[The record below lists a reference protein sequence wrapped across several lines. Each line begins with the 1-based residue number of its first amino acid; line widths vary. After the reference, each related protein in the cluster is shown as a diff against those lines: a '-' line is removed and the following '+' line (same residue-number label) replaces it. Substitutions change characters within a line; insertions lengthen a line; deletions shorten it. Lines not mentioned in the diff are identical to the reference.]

1 MTIKLHRDYGQEC
14 TRLTETKG
22 YIEYV
27 LHESE
32 HNEKAF
38 RDNIKE
44 AYANLNSLDGS
55 EGYIALLTNV
65 QFFEMT
71 KQNIRQL
78 QQVQKRPY
86 FCRIDIKPDDTN
98 HIQPLYIGKA
108 SLFRPDTQEPVIVDW
123 RSPVANVYYEGRI
136 GEVSYETSTG
146 TEQAELHLKRQY
158 TIEDGELLDFRD
170 IDITTRDELLQ
181 ESLGGSAD
189 SRLKDIVSTIQE
201 EQNRVIRADM
211 HRPMIVQ
218 GAAGSGK
225 TTIALHRIAYLIYTY
240 GDRFNPDQF
249 MILAP
254 HQLFLK
260 YIADVLPELGVEAVR
275 QTTYLDFVQENI
287 GKKLKLTDPNER
299 LFRFLE
305 GGGDA
310 ELLRFVSRFKG
321 SEAYKQRIDAYL
333 QSVVMR
339 MQPEG
344 DCKLGKRVIAT
355 GEEVAKF
362 IREDYVHM
370 PLYKRVEKVRK
381 ILQDRLKVKKKQ
393 MLKDIHDH
401 YDERLEVALSLQN
414 PPQRKAKVVKLMDDR
429 EKLLKRVEADAK
441 TLVKEYMAQ
450 FAKADLAA
458 HYKGFL
464 QSEELMQTET
474 GYGDGVS
481 EQPSEQVSEQQLRFL
496 QEHSLALLGKKR
508 MELED
513 TAALLYLQHK
523 LYGLLT
529 EVKVRNLVI
538 DEAQDY
544 SIFQLLALKEV
555 LGSEMFTVLGDL
567 SQGIHSYRGVESW
580 EAVLATVFPGGNC
593 QFLVLEQSYRTTVE
607 IMTLANRVIVHSQ
620 TPGLVLAKP
629 VVRHGDEPAQTVF
642 AEQKELVAQLLQD
655 VEHLKADGMNSVA
668 VIGKTMA
675 ECKLIKKWIDT
686 LGTDMSVTVL
696 DEKEDYSGHDL
707 VIVPSYVV
715 KGLEFDAVFIVSL
728 EEEYTTDEL
737 DVKLLYVAMTRP
749 LHRMFVYSMAGK
761 TQLLDVL

>member
-14 TRLTETKG
+14 TRLDETKD

-32 HNEKAF
+32 HNEKAI
-38 RDNIKE
+38 RENIKE
-44 AYANLNSLDGS
+44 AYANLNSLDAS

-65 QFFEMT
+65 KFFEMT
-71 KQNIRQL
+71 RGNIRQL
-78 QQVQKRPY
+78 QQVKKRPY
-86 FCRIDIKPDDTN
+86 FCRIDVQPDDTDK
-98 HIQPLYIGKA
+98 IQPLYIGKA

-123 RSPVANVYYEGRI
+123 RSPIANVYYEGRI
-136 GEVSYETSTG
+136 GEVSYETATG
-146 TEQAELHLKRQY
+146 TERAELHLKRQY
-158 TIEDGELLDFRD
+158 TIEEGNLLDYRD

-287 GKKLKLTDPNER
+287 GKKLKLTDPNLR
-299 LFRFLE
+299 LFHFLE
-305 GGGDA
+305 GGDDL
-310 ELLRFVSRFKG
+310 EQLRFISRFKG
-321 SEAYKQRIDAYL
+321 SATCKQLIDRYL
-333 QSVVMR
+333 DRVTLRLLPQDNCM
-339 MQPEG
+339 
-344 DCKLGKRVIAT
+344 LGKRVIAT
-355 GEEVAKF
+355 AEEIAKF
-362 IREDYVHM
+362 LREDYVHL
-370 PLYKRVEKVRK
+370 PIYKRVEKVKK

-393 MLKDIHDH
+393 LQKDILDH
-401 YDERLEVALSLQN
+401 YDERLEVALAMQN
-414 PPQRKAKVVKLMDDR
+414 PVQRKAKVIKLMDDK
-429 EKLLKRVEADAK
+429 EALLKKMEADAK
-441 TLVKEYMAQ
+441 TLVKTYMAQ
-450 FAKADLAA
+450 FSKLDLAA
-458 HYKGFL
+458 HYREFWQDEVL
-464 QSEELMQTET
+464 LSTAMSELELR
-474 GYGDGVS
+474 GV
-481 EQPSEQVSEQQLRFL
+481 

-523 LYGLLT
+523 LFGLLT

-555 LGSEMFTVLGDL
+555 LGSEMFTILGDL

-580 EAVLATVFPGGNC
+580 ESVLETVFPNGNC

-607 IMTLANRVIVHSQ
+607 IMTLANRVIVHSK
-620 TPGLVLAKP
+620 TPNLVLAKP
-629 VVRHGDEPAQTVF
+629 VVRHGEEPKQSVF
-642 AEQKELVAQLLQD
+642 ATEQELIAQVL
-655 VEHLKADGMNSVA
+655 ADSERYRAEGLNSLA

-675 ECKLIKKWIDT
+675 ECKRIKHWIDHFDT
-686 LGTDMSVTVL
+686 GLSVTVL

-715 KGLEFDAVFIVSL
+715 KGLEFDGVFIVNL
-728 EEEYTTDEL
+728 EEEYTTEEL

-749 LHRMFVYSMAGK
+749 LHRLAVYSMEGK
-761 TQLLDVL
+761 TQLLDLI

>member
-14 TRLTETKG
+14 TRLKETKS

-27 LHESE
+27 LQEGE
-32 HNEKAF
+32 QNEQAF
-38 RDNIKE
+38 RENIKD
-44 AYANLNSLDGS
+44 AYARINSLDSS

-65 QFFEMT
+65 KFFEMT

-78 QQVQKRPY
+78 EKVRKKPY
-86 FCRIDIKPDDTN
+86 FCRIDVRPEDTDRV
-98 HIQPLYIGKA
+98 QPLYIGKA
-108 SLFRPDTQEPVIVDW
+108 SLFRPETQEPVIVDW
-123 RSPVANVYYEGRI
+123 RSPIANVYYEGRI
-136 GEVSYETSTG
+136 GDVTYETATG
-146 TEQAELHLKRQY
+146 TERAELLLKRQY

-211 HRPMIVQ
+211 YRPMIVQ

-260 YIADVLPELGVEAVR
+260 YIADVLPELGVEAVK
-275 QTTYLDFVQENI
+275 QTTYLDFVREGI

-305 GGGDA
+305 GGRDVEA
-310 ELLRFVSRFKG
+310 LKFISRFKG
-321 SEAYKQRIDAYL
+321 SLAYKRLIDRYL
-333 QSVVMR
+333 DELTLR
-339 MQPEG
+339 MLPG
-344 DCKLGKRVIAT
+344 SDVKIGKQVICTA
-355 GEEVAKF
+355 EEIRKF
-362 IREDYVHM
+362 FREDYVRL
-370 PLYKRVEKVRK
+370 PIYKRVEKIRK
-381 ILQDRLKVKKKQ
+381 ILQDRLKTKKKE
-393 MLKDIHDH
+393 MLKDIDQR
-401 YDERLEVALSLQN
+401 YDEKIEEALYRYQQ
-414 PPQRKAKVVKLMDDR
+414 PEQRRRVVSKLMDR
-429 EKLLKRVEADAK
+429 KEELLKSVEARSK
-441 TLVKEYMAQ
+441 TLVKDYL
-450 FAKADLAA
+450 AKFPKLDLTK
-458 HYKGFL
+458 HYREFL
-464 QSEELMQTET
+464 SDEAL
-474 GYGDGVS
+474 
-481 EQPSEQVSEQQLRFL
+481 LL
-496 QEHSLALLGKKR
+496 QEMTEAEMRVLQKHTFALLDRKQ

-523 LYGLLT
+523 LFGLLG

-555 LGSEMFTVLGDL
+555 LGTEMFTILGDL
-567 SQGIHSYRGVESW
+567 SQGIHSYRGIESW
-580 EAVLATVFPGGNC
+580 EEVLQTVFPNGNC
-593 QFLVLEQSYRTTVE
+593 NYLVLEQSYRTTVE
-607 IMTLANRVIVHSQ
+607 IMNLANRVIVHSK

-629 VVRHGDEPAQTVF
+629 VVRHGEEPKRAVFGVESELTAQVL
-642 AEQKELVAQLLQD
+642 AD
-655 VEHLKADGMNSVA
+655 VEALKRQGYRSIAL
-668 VIGKTMA
+668 IGKTMA
-675 ECKLIKKWIDT
+675 ECRLIETWIRKHET
-686 LGTDMSVTVL
+686 SLSVIVL
-696 DEKEDYSGHDL
+696 DEKEDYGGTDL

-728 EEEYTTDEL
+728 EEAYTTDEL

-749 LHRMFVYSMAGK
+749 LHRLFVYAMEGK
-761 TQLLDVL
+761 TGLLDRL